1 MQVFDITKWF
11 WQVGDQS
18 PTTQVYS
25 SQSNTYVPL
34 TDATFVAWLAAGNYV
49 TIISSQAELN
59 QVLIDNNLTPITP
72 SSVIT
77 SLAFHNR
84 FTDAEQLAVATA
96 ATSNPNVFNFY
107 LLLALAGTVDLAN
120 AIVIAGVDALSTA
133 GVITSDRATQIL
145 TP

>member
-1 MQVFDITKWF
+1 
-11 WQVGDQS
+11 
-18 PTTQVYS
+18 
-25 SQSNTYVPL
+25 
-34 TDATFVAWLAAGNYV
+34 
-49 TIISSQAELN
+49 
-59 QVLIDNNLTPITP
+59 
-72 SSVIT
+72 
-77 SLAFHNR
+77 
-84 FTDAEQLAVATA
+84 VATA